1 MSTVD
6 MMPRYS
12 RLMLDLQHLV
22 SQMQLG
28 DRIPPERQL
37 AEQLS
42 VSRQTLRRAVRVLV
56 EQEVLESRQGS
67 GTYVC
72 TVLADPLLGL
82 QDQRATAGR
91 VAGGLIG
98 LSVPTV
104 EVPAIARVAS
114 GAEAACN
121 ELGFRL
127 VLTHD
132 RGNPDRQID
141 QLREMFASEIEGI
154 VVFLDQDNVTR
165 PECLKMLQQGIEDGV
180 KVVLLDRYV
189 PGIDYPCVLT
199 DVVAGMHM
207 ATQHM
212 LMLGCHRLAVLSW
225 GEEAG
230 IAERSR
236 LAGFRNAMKDHD
248 LDPEP
253 VLHGTVG
260 YGQSQEISARQIV
273 GDWLKKYDNKLPCDG
288 IICFVDDMAH
298 GAYWALREA
307 GVRVS
312 QDVALVGFDD
322 VRPILDPAT
331 QFGLTTVQ
339 QPFDELGKQAIRRLI
354 DMFDETSVEETLR
367 HTVLKP
373 RLVIRDS
380 CGSHGVRD

>member
-1 MSTVD
+1 
-6 MMPRYS
+6 
-12 RLMLDLQHLV
+12 MLDLQHLV

-28 DRIPPERQL
+28 DRLPPERQL
-37 AEQLS
+37 ASELK

-56 EQEVLESRQGS
+56 EQNVLESRQGS

-72 TVLADPLLGL
+72 AVLDDPLRN
-82 QDQRATAGR
+82 QRAAANTSGARATGS
-91 VAGGLIG
+91 LIG

-114 GAEAACN
+114 GAEVACDA
-121 ELGFRL
+121 LGFRL

-132 RGNPDRQID
+132 RGNPDRQIE
-141 QLREMFASEIEGI
+141 QLREMFASEIEGL

-165 PECLKMLQQGIEDGV
+165 VECLELLEQGIRDGV

-212 LMLGCHRLAVLSW
+212 LMLGCRRLAVISW

-236 LAGFRNAMKDHD
+236 LAGFRNAMKDHG

-253 VLHGTVG
+253 VLHGKVG

-273 GDWLKKYDNKLPCDG
+273 GGWLMQYENKLPCDG

-298 GAYWALREA
+298 GAYWALQEA
-307 GVRVS
+307 KVCVP
-312 QDVALVGFDD
+312 QEVALMGFDD

-339 QPFDELGKQAIRRLI
+339 QPFEELGKQAIERLVN
-354 DMFDETSVEETLR
+354 MFDQANADEPLR
-367 HTVLKP
+367 HTILKP
-373 RLVIRDS
+373 RLVVRDS